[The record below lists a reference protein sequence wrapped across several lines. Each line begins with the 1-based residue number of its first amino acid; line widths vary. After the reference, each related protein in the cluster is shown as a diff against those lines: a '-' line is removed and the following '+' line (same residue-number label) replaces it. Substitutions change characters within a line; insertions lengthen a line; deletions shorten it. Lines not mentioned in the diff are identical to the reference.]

1 MTSLLSSIILRES
14 ITHLED
20 LPLPEFIKTV
30 ETLKD
35 KIITEKLDGANLWFG
50 IDDNGLFTSREGK
63 SPKKGRFY
71 DVADYPMV
79 ANYNGFRAV
88 HLALEKAEP
97 VIKKYLQEGDMVE
110 IEVLFGRQ
118 PNTVTY
124 GVNDKN
130 FIVILRGV
138 NDTPQERVDA
148 LAKAVN
154 NKSVTIE
161 STIVSS
167 PDGEQIVLKDEK
179 LKWEFT
185 QVKQVNTDSIDTN
198 ELQEI
203 LKGLKE
209 YMAAQNEVLGM
220 SNEEVSELSLN
231 QIPKEKRPEAKSER
245 EKVLA
250 TLLNTYKNPIK
261 ELLLG
266 KFVRKIKPFL
276 QDKNL
281 HPSEDIGVEGV
292 VVRDPETGEQT
303 KIVDKDVFTAINTF
317 NSSVRSSV
325 AGLTRTT
332 DQDATIEMRGG
343 SFGQAKIRIADLLG
357 AKELALSSG
366 VKRFVTKFKGD
377 SPEATA
383 AAIARSL
390 NITSL
395 NSVRTKISAILKN
408 SLDEV
413 NGILD
418 GFKKESGEYKLKL
431 KTGKEIGIT
440 PEVMKRTL
448 TAFAETK
455 KDILEIN
462 AKVRTANDAAE
473 LVLALYG
480 RTIESIFDGA
490 NEVKESYK
498 FLKSIVEDDAAPA
511 GGGEAQMANPAAYT
525 AAGAVASPEK
535 KLFGSK
541 PLIRRKRNQTY
552 TAIKKFPAPK
562 NESKMSL
569 LKSIN
574 EDWAH
579 VKDMKFAT
587 DVDDTAGAKN
597 DVEFNQLRNN
607 VNVGDNVTQ
616 MDVNR
621 YLDKAHELNDEVD
634 SIVFGME
641 TDDGKIVKVYV
652 NAAQADDFEKAL
664 AELLGQQDDLEQ
676 VINDLANKFDIV
688 DVEWPEGFVSTSGEN
703 IGNEETPQDSDEPDY
718 DDEGEPEI
726 HMGID
731 GEDETPPEDS
741 AETAE
746 EEPDELDT
754 DIDSSDEEEP
764 KDDETPKDDSEESTG
779 DESDELDTDVDSD
792 EENPEDDTEEDE
804 VNPEDTG
811 IGPLVKR
818 KKSKKPT
825 EDKAEESMQTLG
837 QKFKDKLLA
846 EAKKVKDEDEVK
858 KDDKDAEDTEVKI
871 AREKS
876 TEALDHLLTAFST
889 KQSKAIIVLLVT
901 LGVPVKTMK
910 MRKAELR
917 TSIDAAAD
925 RYIKDSS
932 FRMWCKKLLSAINSV
947 STVKESNFD
956 GKLANKYQ
964 HITYA
969 VLKELGMPESIETQG
984 QRALIAG
991 IRATAKLAIENSSV
1005 RIYLL
1010 ALADN
1015 LGIDVN
1021 KLKAIPDE
1029 DAAVNEAVDDPFE
1042 LVSPLLTALGFD
1054 VNKSQSLATQASHGA
1069 KMKLASVTRNPAIKS
1084 KIGILTQLV
1093 QDKAVNGGTV
1103 ELSNVQKSGKVIS
1116 EDEGPADQG
1125 AWNIAKL
1132 GSNGIMLK
1140 IDGLNLKI
1148 KEDEVGKLKIILEKR
1163 KYGSVVAADG
1173 KRYEV
1178 APLKGGAFSIKKMND
1193 ETDFPHGIILP
1204 KDQVVELMDMISET
1218 D

>member
-1 MTSLLSSIILRES
+1 
-14 ITHLED
+14 
-20 LPLPEFIKTV
+20 
-30 ETLKD
+30 
-35 KIITEKLDGANLWFG
+35 
-50 IDDNGLFTSREGK
+50 
-63 SPKKGRFY
+63 
-71 DVADYPMV
+71 
-79 ANYNGFRAV
+79 
-88 HLALEKAEP
+88 
-97 VIKKYLQEGDMVE
+97 
-110 IEVLFGRQ
+110 
-118 PNTVTY
+118 
-124 GVNDKN
+124 
-130 FIVILRGV
+130 
-138 NDTPQERVDA
+138 
-148 LAKAVN
+148 
-154 NKSVTIE
+154 
-161 STIVSS
+161 
-167 PDGEQIVLKDEK
+167 
-179 LKWEFT
+179 
-185 QVKQVNTDSIDTN
+185 
-198 ELQEI
+198 
-203 LKGLKE
+203 
-209 YMAAQNEVLGM
+209 MAAQNEVLGM

-231 QIPKEKRPEAKSER
+231 QIPKEKRPEAKTER

-250 TLLNTYKNPIK
+250 ELLNKFKNPIK

-366 VKRFVTKFKGD
+366 VKRFVSKFKGD

-383 AAIARSL
+383 SAIAKSL
-390 NITSL
+390 NINNL

-418 GFKKESGEYKLKL
+418 SFKKESGEYKLKL

-455 KDILEIN
+455 KDILEVN
-462 AKVRTANDAAE
+462 AKVRTANDATE

-490 NEVKESYK
+490 NEVKESIEQLDEDTIRTWKNSVIAKHGPNLTFTKHNGGYSGITTVARKNNTIIGSFRHKDNIGNNMDKLPENMKESYK

-511 GGGEAQMANPAAYT
+511 GGEAQMANPAAYT

-541 PLIRRKRNQTY
+541 PLIKRKRNQTY

-562 NESKMSL
+562 AESKMSL
-569 LKSIN
+569 LKAIE
-574 EDWAH
+574 EDWSH

-597 DVEFNQLRNN
+597 DIEFNQLRNN

-641 TDDGKIVKVYV
+641 TDDGKIAKVYV

-703 IGNEETPQDSDEPDY
+703 IGNEETPQDTTEPEY

-731 GEDETPPEDS
+731 GEEES
-741 AETAE
+741 NE
-746 EEPDELDT
+746 EEPSDETNELDT
-754 DIDSSDEEEP
+754 DAESDEDIP
-764 KDDETPKDDSEESTG
+764 KDDTTDEVPADDDEEP
-779 DESDELDTDVDSD
+779 SDELDTDVESD
-792 EENPEDDTEEDE
+792 EDTPEDDTEEDE
-804 VNPEDTG
+804 VSPEDTG

-837 QKFKDKLLA
+837 QKFKEKLLT
-846 EAKKVKDEDEVK
+846 ETKTVKDEEK
-858 KDDKDAEDTEVKI
+858 EKEKDAEDTEVKI

-876 TEALDHLLTAFST
+876 TEVLDHLLTAFST
-889 KQSKAIIVLLVT
+889 KQAKAIIVLLVT

-917 TSIDAAAD
+917 TSIDATAD

-932 FRMWCKKLLSAINSV
+932 FRMWCKKLLSAINNA

-969 VLKELGMPESIETQG
+969 ILKALGMPESIETQG

-991 IRATAKLAIENSSV
+991 IRATAKMAIENSSV

-1015 LGIDVN
+1015 MGIDVN

-1029 DAAVNEAVDDPFE
+1029 DSPVNEDMTDPFE
-1042 LVSPLLTALGFD
+1042 LVSPLLTAMGFD
-1054 VNKSQSLATQASHGA
+1054 LNKSQSLAIQAAHGA
-1069 KMKLASVTRNPAIKS
+1069 KMKLSSVARNPTLKA
-1084 KIGILTQLV
+1084 KINILTQMI
-1093 QDKAVNGGTV
+1093 QDKAIGGNVGESVIV
-1103 ELSNVQKSGKVIS
+1103 EAV
-1116 EDEGPADQG
+1116 DQG
-1125 AWNIAKL
+1125 NWNIAKL
-1132 GSNGIMLK
+1132 GSSGIFLK
-1140 IDGLNLKI
+1140 VDGINLKV
-1148 KEDEVGKLKIILEKR
+1148 KEGEIEKLKIILEKR
-1163 KYGSVVAADG
+1163 KEGSIMTSDK
-1173 KRYEV
+1173 KRYIFT
-1178 APLKGGAFSIKKMND
+1178 PLKGGAFSVKKMGD
-1193 ETDFPHGIILP
+1193 DVEFPEGILIS
-1204 KDQVVELMDMISET
+1204 KDQVIEILDMILET
-1218 D
+1218 E